1 MYPVKQGIGV
11 RPALLRAGRGGL
23 GLVHF
28 KTLERAQRAI

>member
-1 MYPVKQGIGV
+1 MRPARRGIGV
-11 RPALLRAGRGGL
+11 RPALLCAGRGGL